1 MLRIERIEMSTD
13 KELLE
18 RANNI
23 IDRYAA
29 ALESATN
36 TLELAIKIID
46 TFKKDLERERYGP
59 N

>member
-1 MLRIERIEMSTD
+1 MSTD

-29 ALESATN
+29 ALKSATN

-46 TFKKDLERERYGP
+46 TMERERRGP